1 MGNQDII
8 CFKGA
13 LVPVSDAKVGV
24 MTRGLSDGT
33 GYSEGI
39 RTALKEAGEPDALR
53 MIDGRLCALSGVM
66 HGGLERGRHWCAPV
80 CAAAISHA
88 GH

>member
-1 MGNQDII
+1 MGNQGITF
-8 CFKGA
+8 FKGA
-13 LVPVSDAKVGV
+13 FVAASEAKVGV
-24 MTRGLSDGT
+24 MTHGLNDGT

-39 RTALKEAGEPDALR
+39 RTALQEAGELNALY
-53 MIDGRLCALSGVM
+53 DVM
-66 HGGLERGRHWCAPV
+66 HGRLVRGRHWCAPV